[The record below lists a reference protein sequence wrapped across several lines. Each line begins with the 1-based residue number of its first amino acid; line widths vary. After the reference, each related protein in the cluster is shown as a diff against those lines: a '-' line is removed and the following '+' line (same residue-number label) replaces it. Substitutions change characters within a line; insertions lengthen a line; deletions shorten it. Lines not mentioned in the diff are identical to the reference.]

1 MYLYKEMREVI
12 KEITIKKKIQLS
24 LIKTTFELSQNKLF
38 KGGLCM
44 FGLVPF
50 KFNNGANNRGL
61 SINDMFNDFFNDDM
75 LSEFKSCGSFKTD
88 IKETPEEYVVHAELP
103 GVKKEDI
110 NIDYNNNYLSISAT
124 RNNEFEEKKDNYIRR
139 ERSYGS
145 VSRGF
150 YINNVNKEAIKAK
163 FDNGVLTIDLP
174 KKEISSNNDS
184 RILIE

>member
-12 KEITIKKKIQLS
+12 KEIPIKKKIQLS

-184 RILIE
+184 KILIE

>member
-1 MYLYKEMREVI
+1 
-12 KEITIKKKIQLS
+12 
-24 LIKTTFELSQNKLF
+24 
-38 KGGLCM
+38 M

-50 KFNNGANNRGL
+50 KFNNGENNRGL

-75 LSEFKSCGSFKTD
+75 LSAFNSNGSFKTD
-88 IKETPEEYVVHAELP
+88 IKETPEGYIVHAELP

-110 NIDYNNNYLSISAT
+110 NIDYNNNYLTISAN
-124 RNNEFEEKKDNYIRR
+124 RNYENEEKKDNYIKC

-150 YINNVNKEAIKAK
+150 YISNVDRSLIKAK
-163 FDNGVLTIDLP
+163 FDNGVLSIELP
-174 KKEISSNNDS
+174 KKELTANNNS

>member
-1 MYLYKEMREVI
+1 
-12 KEITIKKKIQLS
+12 
-24 LIKTTFELSQNKLF
+24 
-38 KGGLCM
+38 M

-50 KFNNGANNRGL
+50 KFNNGENNKGL
-61 SINDMFNDFFNDDM
+61 TLNDVFNDFFNESM
-75 LSEFKSCGSFKTD
+75 LSDLSANGGFKTD
-88 IKETPEEYVVHAELP
+88 IKETPEEYVLHAELP

-110 NIDYNNNYLSISAT
+110 NIDYDNNYLTISAT
-124 RNNEFEEKKDNYIRR
+124 KNTDSKEKKENYLRR

-150 YINNVNKEAIKAK
+150 YINNVDKNLIKAK

>member
-1 MYLYKEMREVI
+1 
-12 KEITIKKKIQLS
+12 
-24 LIKTTFELSQNKLF
+24 
-38 KGGLCM
+38 M

-50 KFNNGANNRGL
+50 KFNNGENSRGL

-75 LSEFKSCGSFKTD
+75 LSEFNSGGSFKTD

-110 NIDYNNNYLSISAT
+110 NIDYNNNYLTISAT
-124 RNNEFEEKKDNYIRR
+124 RNNENEEKKDNYIRW

-150 YINNVNKEAIKAK
+150 YINNVHKNLIKAK
-163 FDNGVLTIDLP
+163 FDKGVLSIQLP
-174 KKEISSNNDS
+174 KKKISSNSNS
-184 RILIE
+184 KILIE